1 MQISMVY
8 LIVKYLAQPLMQ
20 LITKYLRL
28 TWKLT
33 PGSTLLPFMIAWPI
47 INVFTF
53 LHVPILPLPSIEP
66 FLLPLLPPSS
76 LHRALSLPPFPP
88 SIILPLPSIEALS
101 SPSIFPSLP
110 SFPPF
115 SSSFYPFPPLLSPSS
130 SIPLQFFCIFP
141 SPLPVFSFPL
151 LSLYLTSSVYFYS
164 IPFFSPVFI

>member
-101 SPSIFPSLP
+101 FPSIIP
-110 SFPPF
+110 SFPSIP
-115 SSSFYPFPPLLSPSS
+115 PFPHSLHPFLHLLYPLIPLLDFLCLFLFHS
-130 SIPLQFFCIFP
+130 LFFPCFHLEN
-141 SPLPVFSFPL
+141 SWTLRKA
-151 LSLYLTSSVYFYS
+151 
-164 IPFFSPVFI
+164 FSPMK